1 MINRVQFLLAI
12 LLVLVTAACGAGNQA
27 PTPTLPPEP
36 TVTPIST
43 ALPDVPTSVPAGLD
57 AENPLQLVIVPAD
70 PEGAAALLQDFQ
82 NLLADLTGLNIT
94 VVLAQSQAEAASLLC
109 ASNRG
114 AVSAVW
120 VSGMTGAIAAGMGC
134 GVPSLQL
141 NRGTAEDVDT
151 GSAGVLLIHAELASV
166 GVEAIPGRPFCRTSY
181 TDFFSWTV
189 PLLMLRSEGI
199 DVTQIEDI
207 DEFDTAEDL
216 IRELAS
222 GDCAA
227 AGMSVQDWEALL
239 AEDETLSESV
249 TVVGQSVEF
258 PYAMLLFPFSAPL
271 EVVNPVVGALLELD
285 YTYGRAEEPVVEV
298 TPDAESTQNAEATE
312 EATEESS
319 DVVTDADTEVNAE
332 ATAEATEDARVNIL
346 LAFFGDGIF
355 QTVSPSDFANL
366 TDFLA
371 ETGVSFE
378 ELSN

>member
-1 MINRVQFLLAI
+1 
-12 LLVLVTAACGAGNQA
+12 
-27 PTPTLPPEP
+27 
-36 TVTPIST
+36 
-43 ALPDVPTSVPAGLD
+43 
-57 AENPLQLVIVPAD
+57 
-70 PEGAAALLQDFQ
+70 
-82 NLLADLTGLNIT
+82 
-94 VVLAQSQAEAASLLC
+94 
-109 ASNRG
+109 
-114 AVSAVW
+114 
-120 VSGMTGAIAAGMGC
+120 
-134 GVPSLQL
+134 
-141 NRGTAEDVDT
+141 
-151 GSAGVLLIHAELASV
+151 
-166 GVEAIPGRPFCRTSY
+166 
-181 TDFFSWTV
+181 
-189 PLLMLRSEGI
+189 MLRSEGI

-319 DVVTDADTEVNAE
+319 DVVTDADTDVNAE
-332 ATAEATEDARVNIL
+332 ATAEAKEDARVNIL